1 MNNSTFDDNVI
12 TVFVNFVG
20 STKDDVPYFILANQ
34 KKGLPSM
41 MGWLFNEKDQEVSP
55 ELLSK
60 AKSVKK
66 GNLVVVTGFFGDKAE
81 PKNGDESIVVNF
93 RIKDIKVLQVQKK
106 DSGVTVEDLME
117 AITSNTSMKALKA
130 KIAELQA
137 SQETKTADVDH
148 TPFN

>member
-20 STKDDVPYFILANQ
+20 STKDGVPYYILANQ

-41 MGWLFNEKDQEVSP
+41 MGWLFNEKDQDVDAD
-55 ELLSK
+55 LLTK
-60 AKSVKK
+60 AGSVKK
-66 GNLVVVTGFFGDKAE
+66 GDLVVVTGFFGDKAE
-81 PKNGDESIVVNF
+81 PKTPTSPVVNF
-93 RIKDIKVLQVQKK
+93 RIKDIKRLEVQKK

-137 SQETKTADVDH
+137 SQETKTTDVDH